1 MIQFCNLRILRSMC
15 ARAAKRLARLRSEEG
30 ATLMET
36 AVTLPVFL
44 GALAVGASV
53 SLGLYNVQQ
62 LSNASS
68 IAITAVAENR
78 GLTADPCK
86 LAVSSITATL
96 PHWTAGNFTYT
107 LTISY
112 PTSYGYYKYRD
123 LRPYDGERVY
133 LPGRRGLPGG
143 KLCGDAQ
150 SRLCV
155 FMVTHC
161 GIPLN
166 GHDCSDGRNDVVL
179 RRNDVVLKGE
189 RGQ

>member
-112 PTSYGYYKYRD
+112 PTSTGTTSTVTYGPTTGSGFTCPAGVGYQAENYAVTLKVGYA
-123 LRPYDGERVY
+123 YSW
-133 LPGRRGLPGG
+133 LPIVGSHSTGTIAATEGTM
-143 KLCGDAQ
+143 
-150 SRLCV
+150 SY
-155 FMVTHC
+155 
-161 GIPLN
+161 
-166 GHDCSDGRNDVVL
+166 
-179 RRNDVVLKGE
+179 
-189 RGQ
+189 